1 MQDEA
6 SSCPADLKPRAI
18 RSRQQGGLE
27 LRDAHPHG
35 NHDRTLVVWRACER
49 EGPRYIRAPDERVCK
64 NKIGVLPGAKFVLA
78 TVGQELERHGISCNS
93 LPVHQLRLVY
103 GHDLSFDMPFLRPR
117 AKRTRNLNV
126 EREAERTSARR

>member
-1 MQDEA
+1 MQGEA

-18 RSRQQGGLE
+18 RSRQQRGLE

-49 EGPRYIRAPDERVCK
+49 EGPRYIRAPDERVCR
-64 NKIGVLPGAKFVLA
+64 NKIGVLTGTKFVLA

-93 LPVHQLRLVY
+93 LPVHQLHLDN
-103 GHDLSFDMPFLRPR
+103 HDLSLDMPFLRPH
-117 AKRTRNLNV
+117 ANRTRNLNV
-126 EREAERTSARR
+126 EKEAERTSARR